1 MAYFCFWKKN
11 VQESKQLISNLSP
24 LYFVAGFGYSAKSVD
39 NKSKFC
45 FVFFLSQE
53 THSLLISEMRKRNS
67 MWRAARG
74 ECSQADRLGKSPF
87 KAEFPKKQ
95 QKQNTL
101 TLLSFTNLGVRFPRY
116 HNQFNNIFP
125 AYLHLKSINIS
136 SDLSL
141 FFSFIN
147 SPFLE

>member
-1 MAYFCFWKKN
+1 MSYFCFWKKTYEKVN
-11 VQESKQLISNLSP
+11 NSFPTYRHCILWLVLDI
-24 LYFVAGFGYSAKSVD
+24 SAKNVD
-39 NKSKFC
+39 TKSKFC
-45 FVFFLSQE
+45 LGFFLSQE

-101 TLLSFTNLGVRFPRY
+101 TLLSFTNLGVRVPRY
-116 HNQFNNIFP
+116 HNQFNNSTLTNSEFFRQNAP
-125 AYLHLKSINIS
+125 AGSVARLPN
-136 SDLSL
+136 
-141 FFSFIN
+141 
-147 SPFLE
+147 